1 MVDFLIVGGGIAG
14 INVAW
19 QLHQRGTGF
28 HLIDTCQYKSATSI
42 AAGLINPVTGRKFST
57 QWNIDELIP
66 LAEKTYTEI
75 GHFLHSDFL
84 FKKSIFKI
92 HKNESVVEDW
102 LKIKSA
108 QPVSAYI
115 NAFPDSTSYAKY
127 LDFRFGAIGVYPAFH
142 LNMVLL
148 QQQFYAAFSNSIL
161 KEQLEYDTLKIEPN
175 GINYKGNIYRNI
187 IFCDGVAAQK
197 NPWFN
202 FISFK
207 PAKGEC
213 LIIEVPNMQLHE
225 IIMKGVILVP
235 ISTNTFWVGA
245 TNTWNDLSNEPT
257 QAAFEEL
264 DKGLKELLKIPYQ
277 VVAHKAAVRPTIKDR
292 TPVVG
297 RHPEIENMYTL
308 NGLGTKGTSL
318 APYYAKQLIDHILT
332 GTPINHEVRVN
343 RF

>member
-19 QLHQRGTGF
+19 QLHQRGAGF
-28 HLIDTCQYKSATSI
+28 HLIDTCQYTSATSI
-42 AAGLINPVTGRKFST
+42 AAGLINPVTGRKFAT

-75 GHFLHSDFL
+75 SVILHTDFL

-102 LKIKSA
+102 LKIKST
-108 QPVSAYI
+108 QPLSTYI
-115 NAFPDSTSYAKY
+115 NAFPDTSQYAKY
-127 LDFRFGAIGVYPAFH
+127 LDYRFGAIGVYPAFH

-148 QQQFYAAFSNSIL
+148 QQQFYKAFSNCIL
-161 KEQLEYDTLKIEPN
+161 QEQFEYESLQIEPPN
-175 GINYKGNIYRNI
+175 FFYKGYNYRNI

-235 ISTNTFWVGA
+235 IDKNTYWVGA
-245 TNTWNDLSNEPT
+245 TNTWNDLSNQPT
-257 QAAFEEL
+257 QAAYEEL
-264 DKGLKELLKIPYQ
+264 DSGLKSLLKIPYQ
-277 VVAHKAAVRPTIKDR
+277 VIAHKAAVRPTIKDR

-297 RHPEIENMYTL
+297 QHPEIKNMFTL

-318 APYYAKQLIDHILT
+318 APYYAKQLVEHILT
-332 GTPINHEVRVN
+332 GTSINHEVRVN